1 MPEAGRRAAPR
12 GRRRWAG
19 WLLGIALAS
28 VAFVVAANLYL
39 IARASAATLP
49 GVEPAPVRPYAIVLG
64 NRVFPD
70 GKPSRELANRL
81 EAALALHRAGRAG
94 KVIVSGRVGEGYD
107 EPHAM
112 AAWLQARGVPPADI
126 VVDEGGHRTAATM
139 ADAAALGVRSAH
151 VVTQGYHLPRAL
163 LFARHAGIDAL
174 GVPAPAWR
182 PGWSNWLQVLVRE
195 SLARAEALLEVTF
208 RGVR

>member
-1 MPEAGRRAAPR
+1 MRDATRPAVPPR
-12 GRRRWAG
+12 RRRWAW
-19 WLLGIALAS
+19 WLLGIALAGL
-28 VAFVVAANLYL
+28 AFVLAANLYL
-39 IARASAATLP
+39 IARASAATLA

-64 NRVFPD
+64 NRVFP
-70 GKPSRELANRL
+70 GGRPSRELASRL
-81 EAALALHRAGRAG
+81 ETALALHRAGRAG

-112 AAWLQARGVPPADI
+112 AAWLEARGVPPADI

-163 LFARHAGIDAL
+163 HFARHAGIDAL
-174 GVPAPAWR
+174 GVPAPER
-182 PGWSNWLQVLVRE
+182 RSGWFDWLRVFVRE
-195 SLARAEALLEVTF
+195 SLARAEALLEVV
-208 RGVR
+208 VR